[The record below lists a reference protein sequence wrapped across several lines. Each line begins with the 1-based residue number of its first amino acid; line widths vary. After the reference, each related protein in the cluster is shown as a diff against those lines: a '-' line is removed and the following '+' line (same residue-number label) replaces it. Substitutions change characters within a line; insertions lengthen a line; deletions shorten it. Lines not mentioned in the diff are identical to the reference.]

1 MGQIGG
7 INKISRP
14 GEAQKSGKT
23 EGKDGAS
30 FSSALQSAT
39 AAQNSGKT
47 EDAARA
53 ARVQELK
60 AQVTSGQY
68 QPDLDKVASSLLQ
81 FLVTG

>member
-47 EDAARA
+47 EDAAR
-53 ARVQELK
+53 VQELK